1 MVSGCKLSNIQWQM
15 TKMRSRIMINKDRL
29 SETFKSLV
37 EIDSVSREEGKF
49 AKEIKKVL
57 ESMGAQTF
65 VDNAGEKTG
74 SDTGNLVAKFKGNVS
89 TLPLL
94 INAHMDTVE
103 PGKGIKAV
111 LKKGIF
117 TSDGSTILGAD
128 DKSSIAVILETLRVL
143 NENELQYGPID
154 LVLTICEEIGL
165 LGAKHFD
172 SSLIDA
178 KFGYA
183 LDATDVNGIIVR
195 APAANKLE
203 FKIHGKDAHAGAAP
217 EKGINAILLASK
229 AIAGLEIGRIDR
241 ETTCNIGIIEGGIA
255 TNIVPNLVTV
265 KGEVRSHDTDK
276 LAKVTDNIVSSFKDV
291 VENFSKIPSLEVFI
305 EKDFSSTDIPEDHHV
320 VTMAVQAGKNLGRK
334 IVCKTSGGGADA
346 NIFFETG
353 IIAGVL
359 GTGMHD
365 MHTVRENVK
374 LDDMVKATEL
384 LIEIIKLHGNSGR

>member
-1 MVSGCKLSNIQWQM
+1 MV
-15 TKMRSRIMINKDRL
+15 NKDRL
-29 SETFKSLV
+29 SETFKYLV
-37 EIDSVSREEGKF
+37 EIDSVSREEGEF

-57 ESMGAQTF
+57 ESMGAKTF
-65 VDNAGEKTG
+65 VDSAGKKTG

-89 TLPLL
+89 APPLL
-94 INAHMDTVE
+94 INAHMDTVQ

-111 LKKGIF
+111 LKNGIF

-128 DKSSIAVILETLRVL
+128 DKSAIAIILETLRVL
-143 NENELQYGPID
+143 KENELQYGPID

-195 APAANKLE
+195 APAANRLE
-203 FKIHGKDAHAGAAP
+203 FKMHGKDSHAGAAP

-265 KGEVRSHDTDK
+265 KGEVRSHDKDK
-276 LAKVTDNIVSSFKDV
+276 LAKVTDDIVSSFKDV
-291 VENFSKIPSLEVFI
+291 VENFRKIDSKDNLPSLEVSI
-305 EKDFSSTDIPEDHHV
+305 EKDFPSTDIPEDHHV
-320 VTMAVQAGKNLGRK
+320 VAMAVKAGKNLGRK

-346 NIFFETG
+346 NMFFETG
-353 IIAGVL
+353 IITGVL
-359 GTGMHD
+359 GTGMRD
-365 MHTVRENVK
+365 MHTVREHVK

-384 LIEIIKLHGNSGR
+384 LIEIIKLHANS

>member
-1 MVSGCKLSNIQWQM
+1 
-15 TKMRSRIMINKDRL
+15 MINKDRL
-29 SETFKSLV
+29 AETFKLLV

-57 ESMGAQTF
+57 ESMGATTF
-65 VDNAGEKTG
+65 VDSAGEKTG

-89 TLPLL
+89 APPLL

-103 PGKGIKAV
+103 PGKGIKAI
-111 LKKGIF
+111 LKNGIF

-143 NENELQYGPID
+143 KEDELQYGPID

-183 LDATDVNGIIVR
+183 LDATDVDGIIVR
-195 APAANKLE
+195 APAANRLE
-203 FKIHGKDAHAGAAP
+203 FRIHGKDSHAGAAP

-229 AIAGLEIGRIDR
+229 AIAGLEIGRIDK

-265 KGEVRSHDTDK
+265 KGEVRSHDKDK
-276 LAKVTDNIVSSFKDV
+276 LTKVTDDIVSSFKDI
-291 VENFSKIPSLEVFI
+291 VESFRKIDSKDDLPSLEVSI
-305 EKDFSSTDIPEDHHV
+305 EKDFSSTDIPEDHRV
-320 VTMAVQAGKNLGRK
+320 VAMAVQAGKNLGRK

-359 GTGMHD
+359 GTGMRD
-365 MHTVRENVK
+365 MHTVREHVK
-374 LDDMVKATEL
+374 LEDMVKATEL
-384 LIEIIKLHGNSGR
+384 LIEIIKLHANS

>member
-1 MVSGCKLSNIQWQM
+1 
-15 TKMRSRIMINKDRL
+15 MINKDRL
-29 SETFKSLV
+29 SETFKYLV

-49 AKEIKKVL
+49 AKQIKEIL
-57 ESMGAQTF
+57 ESMGAKTF

-74 SDTGNLVAKFKGNVS
+74 SDTGNLVAKFKGNVAVP
-89 TLPLL
+89 PLL

-103 PGKGIKAV
+103 PGKGIKA
-111 LKKGIF
+111 LFKNGIF

-128 DKSSIAVILETLRVL
+128 DKSSIAVILESLRVL
-143 NENELQYGPID
+143 KESELQHGPID

-195 APAANKLE
+195 APAANKFE
-203 FKIHGKDAHAGAAP
+203 FKIHGKDSHAGAAP

-229 AIAGLEIGRIDR
+229 AIAGLEMGRIDV

-276 LAKVTDNIVSSFKDV
+276 LTKVTDNIVSSFKDV
-291 VENFSKIPSLEVFI
+291 VESSSKMDSKDNLPRLEIFI
-305 EKDFSSTDIPEDHHV
+305 ENDFPRTDIPEDHPV
-320 VTMAVQAGKNLGRK
+320 VEMAVQAGKNLGRK
-334 IVCKTSGGGADA
+334 IVCKASGGGADA
-346 NIFFETG
+346 NIFFKTG
-353 IIAGVL
+353 IITGVL
-359 GTGMHD
+359 GTGMRN
-365 MHTVRENVK
+365 MHSVRENVE
-374 LDDMVKATEL
+374 LDSMVKATEL
-384 LIEIIKLHGNSGR
+384 LIEIIKLHANS

>member
-1 MVSGCKLSNIQWQM
+1 
-15 TKMRSRIMINKDRL
+15 MINKDRL
-29 SETFKSLV
+29 AETFKYLV
-37 EIDSVSREEGKF
+37 EIDSVSREEGEF

-57 ESMGAQTF
+57 ESMGAKTF
-65 VDNAGEKTG
+65 VDSAGKKTG

-89 TLPLL
+89 ASPLL
-94 INAHMDTVE
+94 INAHMDTVQ

-111 LKKGIF
+111 LKNGIF

-128 DKSSIAVILETLRVL
+128 DKSAIAIILETLRVL
-143 NENELQYGPID
+143 KENELQYGPID

-195 APAANKLE
+195 APAANRLE
-203 FKIHGKDAHAGAAP
+203 FKIHGKDSHAGAAP

-265 KGEVRSHDTDK
+265 KGEVRSHDNEK
-276 LAKVTDNIVSSFKDV
+276 LAKVTDDIVSSFKDV
-291 VENFSKIPSLEVFI
+291 VENFRKIDSKDDLPSLEVSI
-305 EKDFSSTDIPEDHHV
+305 EKDFPSTDIPEDHHV
-320 VTMAVQAGKNLGRK
+320 VAMAVKAGKNLGRK

-353 IIAGVL
+353 IITGVL
-359 GTGMHD
+359 GTGMRD
-365 MHTVRENVK
+365 MHTVREHVK

-384 LIEIIKLHGNSGR
+384 LIEIIKLHANS

>member
-1 MVSGCKLSNIQWQM
+1 
-15 TKMRSRIMINKDRL
+15 MINKDRL
-29 SETFKSLV
+29 SETFKYLV
-37 EIDSVSREEGKF
+37 EIDSVSREEEKF
-49 AKEIKKVL
+49 AKEIKKIL
-57 ESMGAQTF
+57 ESMGAKTF

-74 SDTGNLVAKFKGNVS
+74 SNTGNLVAKFKGNVS
-89 TLPLL
+89 ALPLL

-103 PGKGIKAV
+103 PGKGVKAIF
-111 LKKGIF
+111 KNGIF

-128 DKSSIAVILETLRVL
+128 DKSSIAVILESLRVL
-143 NENELQYGPID
+143 QENELHYGPID

-178 KFGYA
+178 NFGYA

-195 APAANKLE
+195 APAANRLE
-203 FKIHGKDAHAGAAP
+203 FKIHGKDSHAGAAP

-265 KGEVRSHDTDK
+265 KGEVRSHDEDK
-276 LAKVTDNIVSSFKDV
+276 LSKVTDNIVSSFKDV
-291 VENFSKIPSLEVFI
+291 VESFSKVDSKDDLPRLEISI
-305 EKDFSSTDIPEDHHV
+305 EKDFPRTDIPEDHHI

-334 IVCKTSGGGADA
+334 IVCKASGGGADA
-346 NIFFETG
+346 NIFFKTG
-353 IIAGVL
+353 IITGVL
-359 GTGMHD
+359 GTGMRN

-384 LIEIIKLHGNSGR
+384 LIEIIKLHSNI

>member
-1 MVSGCKLSNIQWQM
+1 M
-15 TKMRSRIMINKDRL
+15 TKMRRKTMVNKDRL
-29 SETFKSLV
+29 SETFKYLV
-37 EIDSVSREEGKF
+37 EIDSVSREEGEF

-57 ESMGAQTF
+57 ESMGAKTF
-65 VDNAGEKTG
+65 VDSAGEKTG

-89 TLPLL
+89 APSLL
-94 INAHMDTVE
+94 INAHMDTVQ

-111 LKKGIF
+111 LKNGIF

-128 DKSSIAVILETLRVL
+128 DKSSIAVILESLRVL
-143 NENELQYGPID
+143 KENGLQYGPID

-172 SSLIDA
+172 LSLIDA

-183 LDATDVNGIIVR
+183 LDATDVDGIIVR
-195 APAANKLE
+195 APAANRLE
-203 FKIHGKDAHAGAAP
+203 FKIHGKDSHAGAAP

-265 KGEVRSHDTDK
+265 KGEVRSHDKDK
-276 LAKVTDNIVSSFKDV
+276 LAKVTDDIVSSFKDV
-291 VENFSKIPSLEVFI
+291 VENFRKIDSKDDLPSLEVSI
-305 EKDFSSTDIPEDHHV
+305 EKDFPSTDIPEDHHV
-320 VTMAVQAGKNLGRK
+320 VAMAVKAGKNLGRK
-334 IVCKTSGGGADA
+334 IVCKASGGGADA

-353 IIAGVL
+353 IITGVL
-359 GTGMHD
+359 GTGMRD
-365 MHTVRENVK
+365 MHTVREHVK

-384 LIEIIKLHGNSGR
+384 LIEIIKLHANS

>member
-1 MVSGCKLSNIQWQM
+1 
-15 TKMRSRIMINKDRL
+15 MINKDRL
-29 SETFKSLV
+29 AETFKYLV
-37 EIDSVSREEGKF
+37 EIDSVSREEGEF
-49 AKEIKKVL
+49 AKEIKKIL
-57 ESMGAQTF
+57 ESMGAKTF

-89 TLPLL
+89 ALPLL
-94 INAHMDTVE
+94 INAHMDTVQ

-111 LKKGIF
+111 FKNGIF

-128 DKSSIAVILETLRVL
+128 DKSSIAVILESLRVL
-143 NENELQYGPID
+143 KENELQYGPID

-195 APAANKLE
+195 APAANRLE
-203 FKIHGKDAHAGAAP
+203 FKIHGKDSHAGAAP
-217 EKGINAILLASK
+217 ERGINAILLASK
-229 AIAGLEIGRIDR
+229 AISGLEIGRIDR

-265 KGEVRSHDTDK
+265 KGEVRSHDKDK
-276 LAKVTDNIVSSFKDV
+276 LAKVTDDIVSSFKDA
-291 VENFSKIPSLEVFI
+291 VESFRKIDSKDNLPSLEVSI
-305 EKDFSSTDIPEDHHV
+305 EKDFPSTDIPEDHYV
-320 VTMAVQAGKNLGRK
+320 VAMAVKAGKNLGRK

-353 IIAGVL
+353 IITGVL
-359 GTGMHD
+359 GTGMRD

-384 LIEIIKLHGNSGR
+384 LIEIIKLHANS

>member
-1 MVSGCKLSNIQWQM
+1 
-15 TKMRSRIMINKDRL
+15 MINKDRL
-29 SETFKSLV
+29 AETFKFLV
-37 EIDSVSREEGKF
+37 EIDSVSREEGEF

-57 ESMGAQTF
+57 ESMGAKTF
-65 VDNAGEKTG
+65 VDSAGEKTG

-89 TLPLL
+89 VPPLL
-94 INAHMDTVE
+94 INAHMDTVQ

-111 LKKGIF
+111 LKNGIF

-128 DKSSIAVILETLRVL
+128 DKSSIAVILESLRVL
-143 NENELQYGPID
+143 KENGLQYGPID

-172 SSLIDA
+172 LSLIDA

-183 LDATDVNGIIVR
+183 LDATDVDGIIVR
-195 APAANKLE
+195 APAANRLE
-203 FKIHGKDAHAGAAP
+203 FKIHGKDSHAGAAP

-265 KGEVRSHDTDK
+265 KGEVRSHDNEK
-276 LAKVTDNIVSSFKDV
+276 LAKVTDDIVSSFKDV
-291 VENFSKIPSLEVFI
+291 VESFRKIDSKDDLPSLEVSI
-305 EKDFSSTDIPEDHHV
+305 EKDFPSTDIPEDHHV
-320 VTMAVQAGKNLGRK
+320 VAMAVKAGKNLGRK

-353 IIAGVL
+353 IITGVL
-359 GTGMHD
+359 GTGMRD
-365 MHTVRENVK
+365 MHTVREHVK

-384 LIEIIKLHGNSGR
+384 LIEIIKLHANS

>member
-1 MVSGCKLSNIQWQM
+1 
-15 TKMRSRIMINKDRL
+15 MINRDRL
-29 SETFKSLV
+29 SETFKYLV
-37 EIDSVSREEGKF
+37 EIDSVSREEGEF

-57 ESMGAQTF
+57 ESMGAKTS

-74 SDTGNLVAKFKGNVS
+74 SDTGNLVAKFKGNAS
-89 TLPLL
+89 AFPLL
-94 INAHMDTVE
+94 INAHMDTVQ

-111 LKKGIF
+111 LKNGVF

-128 DKSSIAVILETLRVL
+128 DKSSIAVILESLRVL
-143 NENELQYGPID
+143 KENNLQYGPID

-195 APAANKLE
+195 APAANRLE
-203 FKIHGKDAHAGAAP
+203 FKIHGKDSHAGAAP

-265 KGEVRSHDTDK
+265 KGEVRSHDKSK
-276 LAKVTDNIVSSFKDV
+276 LAKVTDDIVSSFKDV
-291 VENFSKIPSLEVFI
+291 VENIRKTDLKDNLPSLEVSI
-305 EKDFSSTDIPEDHHV
+305 EKDFHSTDIPEDHYV
-320 VTMAVQAGKNLGRK
+320 VAMAVKAGKNLGRK

-353 IIAGVL
+353 IITGVL
-359 GTGMHD
+359 GTGMRD

-374 LDDMVKATEL
+374 LDDMVKATKL
-384 LIEIIKLHGNSGR
+384 LIEIIKLHANS

>member
-1 MVSGCKLSNIQWQM
+1 
-15 TKMRSRIMINKDRL
+15 MINKDRL
-29 SETFKSLV
+29 AETFKFLV

-49 AKEIKKVL
+49 AKEMKKIL
-57 ESMGAQTF
+57 ESMGAKTF
-65 VDNAGEKTG
+65 VDSAGEKTG

-89 TLPLL
+89 APPLL
-94 INAHMDTVE
+94 INAHMDTVQ
-103 PGKGIKAV
+103 PGRGITAV
-111 LKKGIF
+111 LKNGIF

-128 DKSSIAVILETLRVL
+128 DKSAIAIILETLRVL
-143 NENELQYGPID
+143 KENEVQYGPID

-172 SSLIDA
+172 SSLINA

-183 LDATDVNGIIVR
+183 LDATDIDGVVVR

-203 FKIHGKDAHAGAAP
+203 FKIHGKDSHAGAAP

-229 AIAGLEIGRIDR
+229 AIAGLEIGRIDK

-265 KGEVRSHDTDK
+265 KGEVRSHDKDK
-276 LAKVTDNIVSSFKDV
+276 LTKVTDAIVSSFKDV
-291 VENFSKIPSLEVFI
+291 VESFRKIDLKDDLPSLEVSI

-320 VTMAVQAGKNLGRK
+320 VAIAVKAGKNLGRK
-334 IVCKTSGGGADA
+334 IVCKTTGGGADA

-353 IIAGVL
+353 IVTGVL
-359 GTGMHD
+359 GTGMRD

-384 LIEIIKLHGNSGR
+384 LIEIIKLHAKS

>member
-1 MVSGCKLSNIQWQM
+1 
-15 TKMRSRIMINKDRL
+15 MINKDRL
-29 SETFKSLV
+29 AETFKLLV

-57 ESMGAQTF
+57 ESMGATTF
-65 VDNAGEKTG
+65 VDSAGEKTG

-89 TLPLL
+89 APPLL

-103 PGKGIKAV
+103 PGKGIKAI
-111 LKKGIF
+111 LKNGIF

-143 NENELQYGPID
+143 KEDELQYGPID
-154 LVLTICEEIGL
+154 FVLTICEEIGL

-183 LDATDVNGIIVR
+183 LDATDVDGIIVR
-195 APAANKLE
+195 APAANRLE
-203 FKIHGKDAHAGAAP
+203 FRIHGKDSHAGAAP

-229 AIAGLEIGRIDR
+229 AIASLEIGRIDK

-265 KGEVRSHDTDK
+265 KGEVRSHDKDK
-276 LAKVTDNIVSSFKDV
+276 LTKVTDDIVSSFKDI
-291 VENFSKIPSLEVFI
+291 VESFKKIDSKDELPSLEVSI
-305 EKDFSSTDIPEDHHV
+305 EKDFSSTDIPEDHRV
-320 VTMAVQAGKNLGRK
+320 VAMAVQAGKNLERK

-359 GTGMHD
+359 GTGMRD
-365 MHTVRENVK
+365 MHTVREHVK
-374 LDDMVKATEL
+374 LEDMVKATEL
-384 LIEIIKLHGNSGR
+384 LIEIIKLHANS

>member
-1 MVSGCKLSNIQWQM
+1 
-15 TKMRSRIMINKDRL
+15 MINKDRL
-29 SETFKSLV
+29 AETFKLLV

-57 ESMGAQTF
+57 ESMGATTF
-65 VDNAGEKTG
+65 VDSAGEKTG

-89 TLPLL
+89 APPLL

-103 PGKGIKAV
+103 PGKGIKAI
-111 LKKGIF
+111 LKNGIF

-143 NENELQYGPID
+143 KEDELQYGPID

-183 LDATDVNGIIVR
+183 LDATDVDGIIVR
-195 APAANKLE
+195 APAANRLE
-203 FKIHGKDAHAGAAP
+203 FRIHGKDSHAGAAP

-229 AIAGLEIGRIDR
+229 AIAGLEIGRIDK

-265 KGEVRSHDTDK
+265 KGEVRSHDKDK
-276 LAKVTDNIVSSFKDV
+276 LTKVTDDIVSSFKDV
-291 VENFSKIPSLEVFI
+291 VESFRKTDSKEDLPSLEVSI
-305 EKDFSSTDIPEDHHV
+305 EKDFSNTDIPEDHHV
-320 VTMAVQAGKNLGRK
+320 VALAVQAGKNLGRK
-334 IVCKTSGGGADA
+334 IVCKTTGGGADA

-359 GTGMHD
+359 GTGMRD
-365 MHTVRENVK
+365 MHTVREHVK
-374 LDDMVKATEL
+374 LEDMVKATEL
-384 LIEIIKLHGNSGR
+384 LIEIIKLHANS

>member
-1 MVSGCKLSNIQWQM
+1 MV
-15 TKMRSRIMINKDRL
+15 NKDRL
-29 SETFKSLV
+29 SETFKYLV
-37 EIDSVSREEGKF
+37 EIDSVSREEGEF

-57 ESMGAQTF
+57 ESMGAKTF
-65 VDNAGEKTG
+65 VDSAGEKTG

-89 TLPLL
+89 APSLL
-94 INAHMDTVE
+94 INAHMDTVQ

-111 LKKGIF
+111 LKNGIF

-128 DKSSIAVILETLRVL
+128 DKSSIAVILESLRVL
-143 NENELQYGPID
+143 KENGLQYGPID

-172 SSLIDA
+172 LSLIDA

-183 LDATDVNGIIVR
+183 LDATDVDGIIVR
-195 APAANKLE
+195 APAANRLE
-203 FKIHGKDAHAGAAP
+203 FKIHGKDSHAGAAP

-255 TNIVPNLVTV
+255 TNIVPKLVTV
-265 KGEVRSHDTDK
+265 KGEVRSHDNEK
-276 LAKVTDNIVSSFKDV
+276 LAKVTDDIVSSFKDV
-291 VENFSKIPSLEVFI
+291 VENFRKIDSKDDLPSLEVYI
-305 EKDFSSTDIPEDHHV
+305 EKDFPSTDIPEDHHV
-320 VTMAVQAGKNLGRK
+320 VAMAVQAGKNLGRK
-334 IVCKTSGGGADA
+334 IVCKASGGGADA

-353 IIAGVL
+353 IITGVL
-359 GTGMHD
+359 GTGMRD
-365 MHTVRENVK
+365 MHTVREHVK

-384 LIEIIKLHGNSGR
+384 LIEIIKLHANS

>member
-1 MVSGCKLSNIQWQM
+1 
-15 TKMRSRIMINKDRL
+15 MINKDRL
-29 SETFKSLV
+29 AETFKLLV

-57 ESMGAQTF
+57 ESMGATTF
-65 VDNAGEKTG
+65 VDSAGEKTG

-89 TLPLL
+89 APPLL

-103 PGKGIKAV
+103 PGKGIKAI
-111 LKKGIF
+111 LKNGIF

-128 DKSSIAVILETLRVL
+128 DKSSIAVILESLRVL
-143 NENELQYGPID
+143 KEDELQYGPID

-183 LDATDVNGIIVR
+183 LDATDVDGIIVR
-195 APAANKLE
+195 APAANRLE
-203 FKIHGKDAHAGAAP
+203 FRIHGKDSHAGAAP

-229 AIAGLEIGRIDR
+229 AIAGLEIGRIDK

-265 KGEVRSHDTDK
+265 KGEVRSHDKDK
-276 LAKVTDNIVSSFKDV
+276 LTKVTDDIVSSFKDI
-291 VENFSKIPSLEVFI
+291 VESFRKIDSKDDLPSLEVSI
-305 EKDFSSTDIPEDHHV
+305 EKDFSSTDIPEDHRV
-320 VTMAVQAGKNLGRK
+320 VAMAVQAGKNLGRK

-359 GTGMHD
+359 GTGMRD
-365 MHTVRENVK
+365 MHTVREHVK
-374 LDDMVKATEL
+374 LEDMVKATEL
-384 LIEIIKLHGNSGR
+384 LIEIIKLHANS

>member
-1 MVSGCKLSNIQWQM
+1 
-15 TKMRSRIMINKDRL
+15 MINKDRL
-29 SETFKSLV
+29 AETFKYLV
-37 EIDSVSREEGKF
+37 EIDSVSREEGEF

-57 ESMGAQTF
+57 ESMGAETS

-74 SDTGNLVAKFKGNVS
+74 SDTGNLIAKFKGNVS
-89 TLPLL
+89 APPLL
-94 INAHMDTVE
+94 INAHMDTVQ

-111 LKKGIF
+111 LKNGIF

-128 DKSSIAVILETLRVL
+128 DKSSIAVILESLRVL
-143 NENELQYGPID
+143 KENGLQYGPID

-172 SSLIDA
+172 LSLIDA

-183 LDATDVNGIIVR
+183 LDATDVDGIIVR
-195 APAANKLE
+195 APAANRLE
-203 FKIHGKDAHAGAAP
+203 FKIHGKDSHAGAAP

-265 KGEVRSHDTDK
+265 KGEVRSHDNEK
-276 LAKVTDNIVSSFKDV
+276 LAKVTDDIVSSFKDA
-291 VENFSKIPSLEVFI
+291 VESYRKIDSKNDLPSLEVYI
-305 EKDFSSTDIPEDHHV
+305 EKDFPSTDIPEDHHV
-320 VTMAVQAGKNLGRK
+320 VAMAVQAGKNLGRK

-353 IIAGVL
+353 IITGVL
-359 GTGMHD
+359 GTGMRD
-365 MHTVRENVK
+365 MHTVREHVK

-384 LIEIIKLHGNSGR
+384 LIEIIKIHANS

>member
-1 MVSGCKLSNIQWQM
+1 
-15 TKMRSRIMINKDRL
+15 MINKDRL
-29 SETFKSLV
+29 AETFKILV
-37 EIDSVSREEGKF
+37 EIDSVSKEEGKF
-49 AKEIKKVL
+49 AKEMKKVL
-57 ESMGAQTF
+57 ESMGARTV
-65 VDNAGEKTG
+65 VDSAGEKTG
-74 SDTGNLVAKFKGNVS
+74 SDTGNLIAKFQGNVS
-89 TLPLL
+89 APPLL

-111 LKKGIF
+111 LKNGIF

-143 NENELQYGPID
+143 KENELQYGPID

-183 LDATDVNGIIVR
+183 LDATDVDGIIVR
-195 APAANKLE
+195 APAANRLE
-203 FKIHGKDAHAGAAP
+203 FKIHGKDSHAGASP

-229 AIAGLEIGRIDR
+229 AIAGLEIGRIDK

-265 KGEVRSHDTDK
+265 KGEVRSHDKDK
-276 LAKVTDNIVSSFKDV
+276 LVKVTDDIVSSFKDV
-291 VENFSKIPSLEVFI
+291 VENFRKIDSENDLPHLEVSI
-305 EKDFSSTDIPEDHHV
+305 ENDFPSTDIPEDHYV
-320 VTMAVQAGKNLGRK
+320 VSLAMQAGKNLGRK

-365 MHTVRENVK
+365 MHTVREHVK

-384 LIEIIKLHGNSGR
+384 LIEIIKLHANS

>member
-1 MVSGCKLSNIQWQM
+1 
-15 TKMRSRIMINKDRL
+15 MINKDRL
-29 SETFKSLV
+29 SETFKFLV

-49 AKEIKKVL
+49 AKEMKKVL
-57 ESMGAQTF
+57 ESMGAKTF

-74 SDTGNLVAKFKGNVS
+74 SDTGNLIAKFKGNVS
-89 TLPLL
+89 APPLL

-111 LKKGIF
+111 LKNGIF

-128 DKSSIAVILETLRVL
+128 DKSSIAVILESLRVL
-143 NENELQYGPID
+143 KEDELQYGPID

-178 KFGYA
+178 QFGYA
-183 LDATDVNGIIVR
+183 LDATDVDGIIVR
-195 APAANKLE
+195 APAANRLE
-203 FKIHGKDAHAGAAP
+203 FKIHGKDSHAGAAP

-265 KGEVRSHDTDK
+265 KGEVRSHDEDK
-276 LAKVTDNIVSSFKDV
+276 LAKVTDDIVSSFKNV
-291 VENFSKIPSLEVFI
+291 VESFEKIDSKDDLPSLEVSI
-305 EKDFSSTDIPEDHHV
+305 EKDFSSTDIPENHHV
-320 VTMAVQAGKNLGRK
+320 VEMAVQAGKNLGRK

-359 GTGMHD
+359 GTGMHE

-384 LIEIIKLHGNSGR
+384 LIEIIKLHANS

>member
-1 MVSGCKLSNIQWQM
+1 
-15 TKMRSRIMINKDRL
+15 MINKDRL
-29 SETFKSLV
+29 AETFKYLV
-37 EIDSVSREEGKF
+37 EIDSVSREEGEF

-57 ESMGAQTF
+57 ESMGAKTF
-65 VDNAGEKTG
+65 VDSAGEKTG

-89 TLPLL
+89 APSLL
-94 INAHMDTVE
+94 INAHMDTVQ

-111 LKKGIF
+111 LKNGIF

-128 DKSSIAVILETLRVL
+128 DKSSIAVILESLRVL
-143 NENELQYGPID
+143 KENGLQYGPID

-172 SSLIDA
+172 LSLIDA

-183 LDATDVNGIIVR
+183 LDATDVDGIIVR
-195 APAANKLE
+195 APAANRLE
-203 FKIHGKDAHAGAAP
+203 FKIHGKDSHAGAAP

-255 TNIVPNLVTV
+255 TNIVPKLVTV
-265 KGEVRSHDTDK
+265 KGEVRSHDNEK
-276 LAKVTDNIVSSFKDV
+276 LAKVTDDIVSSFKDV
-291 VENFSKIPSLEVFI
+291 VENFRKIDSKDDLPSLEVYI
-305 EKDFSSTDIPEDHHV
+305 EKDFPSTDIPEDHHV
-320 VTMAVQAGKNLGRK
+320 VAMAVQAGKNLGRK
-334 IVCKTSGGGADA
+334 IVCKASGGGADA

-353 IIAGVL
+353 IITGVL
-359 GTGMHD
+359 GTGMRD
-365 MHTVRENVK
+365 MHTVREHVK

-384 LIEIIKLHGNSGR
+384 LIEIIKLHANS

>member
-1 MVSGCKLSNIQWQM
+1 
-15 TKMRSRIMINKDRL
+15 MINKDRL
-29 SETFKSLV
+29 AETFKYLV
-37 EIDSVSREEGKF
+37 EIDSVSREEGEF

-57 ESMGAQTF
+57 ESMGAKTF
-65 VDNAGEKTG
+65 VDSAGEKTG

-89 TLPLL
+89 APSLL
-94 INAHMDTVE
+94 INAHMDTVQ

-111 LKKGIF
+111 LKNGIF

-128 DKSSIAVILETLRVL
+128 DKSSIAVILESLRVL
-143 NENELQYGPID
+143 KENGLQYGPID

-172 SSLIDA
+172 LSLIDA

-183 LDATDVNGIIVR
+183 LDATDVDGIIVR
-195 APAANKLE
+195 APAANRLE
-203 FKIHGKDAHAGAAP
+203 FKIHGKDSHAGAAP

-255 TNIVPNLVTV
+255 TNIVPKLVTV
-265 KGEVRSHDTDK
+265 KGEVRSHDNEK
-276 LAKVTDNIVSSFKDV
+276 LAKVTDDIVSSFKDV
-291 VENFSKIPSLEVFI
+291 VENFRKIDSKDDLPSLEVSI
-305 EKDFSSTDIPEDHHV
+305 EKDFPSTDIPEDHHV
-320 VTMAVQAGKNLGRK
+320 VAMAVKAGKNLGRK

-353 IIAGVL
+353 IITGVL
-359 GTGMHD
+359 GTGMRD
-365 MHTVRENVK
+365 MHTVREHVK

-384 LIEIIKLHGNSGR
+384 LIEIIKLHANS

>member
-1 MVSGCKLSNIQWQM
+1 M
-15 TKMRSRIMINKDRL
+15 TNDKNAEKTMINKDRL
-29 SETFKSLV
+29 SETFKFLV
-37 EIDSVSREEGKF
+37 EIDSVSREEGEF

-57 ESMGAQTF
+57 ESMGAKTV

-89 TLPLL
+89 APPLL
-94 INAHMDTVE
+94 INAHMDTVQ
-103 PGKGIKAV
+103 PGKGITV
-111 LKKGIF
+111 ILKNGIF

-128 DKSSIAVILETLRVL
+128 DKSSIAVILESLRVL
-143 NENELQYGPID
+143 KENGLQYGPID

-172 SSLIDA
+172 LSLIDA

-183 LDATDVNGIIVR
+183 LDATDVDGIIVR
-195 APAANKLE
+195 APAANRLE
-203 FKIHGKDAHAGAAP
+203 FKIHGKDSHAGAAP

-265 KGEVRSHDTDK
+265 KGEVRSHDKDK
-276 LAKVTDNIVSSFKDV
+276 LAKVTDDIVSSFKDV
-291 VENFSKIPSLEVFI
+291 VENFRKIDSKDNLPSLEVSI
-305 EKDFSSTDIPEDHHV
+305 EKDFPSTDIPEDHPV
-320 VTMAVQAGKNLGRK
+320 VAMAVQAGKNLGRK
-334 IVCKTSGGGADA
+334 IVCKASGGGADA

-353 IIAGVL
+353 IITGVL
-359 GTGMHD
+359 GTGMRD

-384 LIEIIKLHGNSGR
+384 LIEIIKLHANS

>member
-1 MVSGCKLSNIQWQM
+1 
-15 TKMRSRIMINKDRL
+15 MINKDRL
-29 SETFKSLV
+29 SETFKFLV
-37 EIDSVSREEGKF
+37 EIDSVSREEGEF

-57 ESMGAQTF
+57 ESMGAKTF
-65 VDNAGEKTG
+65 VDSAGEKIG

-89 TLPLL
+89 APSLL
-94 INAHMDTVE
+94 INAHMDTVQ
-103 PGKGIKAV
+103 PGKGIKTV
-111 LKKGIF
+111 LKNGIF

-128 DKSSIAVILETLRVL
+128 DKSSIAVILESLRVL
-143 NENELQYGPID
+143 KENGLQYGPID

-172 SSLIDA
+172 LSLIDA

-183 LDATDVNGIIVR
+183 LDATDVDGIIVR
-195 APAANKLE
+195 APAANRLE
-203 FKIHGKDAHAGAAP
+203 FKIHGKDSHAGAAP

-265 KGEVRSHDTDK
+265 KGEVRSHDKDK
-276 LAKVTDNIVSSFKDV
+276 LAKVTDDIVSSFKDV
-291 VENFSKIPSLEVFI
+291 VENFRKIDSKDNLPSLEVSI
-305 EKDFSSTDIPEDHHV
+305 EKDFPSTDIPEDHPV
-320 VTMAVQAGKNLGRK
+320 VAMAVQAGKNLGRK
-334 IVCKTSGGGADA
+334 IVCKASGGGADA

-353 IIAGVL
+353 IITGVL
-359 GTGMHD
+359 GTGMRD

-384 LIEIIKLHGNSGR
+384 LIEIIKIHANS

>member
-1 MVSGCKLSNIQWQM
+1 
-15 TKMRSRIMINKDRL
+15 MINKDRL
-29 SETFKSLV
+29 SETFKYLV

-49 AKEIKKVL
+49 AKQIKEIL
-57 ESMGAQTF
+57 ESMGAKTF

-74 SDTGNLVAKFKGNVS
+74 SDTGNLVAKFKGNVAVP
-89 TLPLL
+89 PLL

-103 PGKGIKAV
+103 PGKGIKA
-111 LKKGIF
+111 LFKNGIF

-128 DKSSIAVILETLRVL
+128 DKSSIAVILESLRVL
-143 NENELQYGPID
+143 KESELQHGPID

-195 APAANKLE
+195 APAANKFE
-203 FKIHGKDAHAGAAP
+203 FKIHGKDSHAGAAP

-229 AIAGLEIGRIDR
+229 AIAGLEMGRIDV

-276 LAKVTDNIVSSFKDV
+276 LTKVTDNIVSSFKDV
-291 VENFSKIPSLEVFI
+291 VESSSKMDSKDNLPRLEISI
-305 EKDFSSTDIPEDHHV
+305 ENDFPRTDIPEDHPV
-320 VTMAVQAGKNLGRK
+320 VEMAVQAGKNLGRK
-334 IVCKTSGGGADA
+334 IVCKASGGGADA
-346 NIFFETG
+346 NIFFKTG
-353 IIAGVL
+353 IITGVL
-359 GTGMHD
+359 GTGMRN
-365 MHTVRENVK
+365 MHSVRENVE
-374 LDDMVKATEL
+374 LDSMVKATEL
-384 LIEIIKLHGNSGR
+384 LIEIIKLHANS

>member
-1 MVSGCKLSNIQWQM
+1 
-15 TKMRSRIMINKDRL
+15 MINKDRL
-29 SETFKSLV
+29 AETFKYLV
-37 EIDSVSREEGKF
+37 EIDSVSREEGEF

-57 ESMGAQTF
+57 ESMGAKTF
-65 VDNAGEKTG
+65 VDSAGEKTG

-89 TLPLL
+89 APSLL
-94 INAHMDTVE
+94 INAHMDTVQ
-103 PGKGIKAV
+103 PGKGIKTV
-111 LKKGIF
+111 LKNGIF

-128 DKSSIAVILETLRVL
+128 DKSSIAVILESLRVL
-143 NENELQYGPID
+143 KENGLQYGPID

-172 SSLIDA
+172 LSLIDA

-183 LDATDVNGIIVR
+183 LDATDVDGIIVR
-195 APAANKLE
+195 APAANRLE
-203 FKIHGKDAHAGAAP
+203 FKIHGKDSHAGAAP

-265 KGEVRSHDTDK
+265 KGEVRSHDKDK
-276 LAKVTDNIVSSFKDV
+276 LAKVTDDIVSSFKDV
-291 VENFSKIPSLEVFI
+291 VENFRKIDSKDNLPSLEVSI
-305 EKDFSSTDIPEDHHV
+305 EKDFPSTDIPEDHPV
-320 VTMAVQAGKNLGRK
+320 VAMAVQAGKNLGRK
-334 IVCKTSGGGADA
+334 IVCKASGGGADA

-353 IIAGVL
+353 IITGVL
-359 GTGMHD
+359 GTGMRD

-384 LIEIIKLHGNSGR
+384 LIEIIKLHANS